1 MVKVSRAETRVKNGG
16 HNNSGDLKLP
26 RLVLRET
33 KVKRRLLHPVP
44 DSVKLA
50 QLRQY
55 LRQTPSHQEEGAGP
69 DAVADITSRVRL
81 LHLPDIVPVDTFHIE
96 KMSTAFAVC
105 EANNVIVR
113 AEKEVSA
120 NNGLGIHK
128 PDILCTCNMCETFNM
143 KSPKLLYRKQLEKN
157 AMGVTPRLLTQ
168 LQLNQQMNM
177 LRAMQD
183 LSPIQ
188 MYSSRMIRFKLMQ
201 NHRRQTMPMRLA
213 QSSSSTP
220 TVPYST
226 ADILYGNEVRQ
237 SPQVDDIRQN
247 SFIDYNPKDRE
258 RLGSRDLSDQ
268 SGRRPGSKGGSRK
281 SLSIEKVSFGKESED
296 NLRPILPSTKQ
307 TNQYRPNGL
316 RSSLL
321 KGEPLFSSRSHT
333 SGKDADELIAMGTI
347 WSPGAQQS
355 QQPPQKNLSGP
366 SQSANGP
373 GKTVT
378 VGTGSNSSTTLSQ
391 TRKYGS
397 NVKPIMVQNAPA
409 SGMKNNIKDGK
420 LEPKYTDPLVG
431 APASFQQR
439 LMELSALEA
448 ETVRYERSKKVK
460 KKVKQDRD
468 S

>member
-1 MVKVSRAETRVKNGG
+1 MRAECFRPIGRSVSDLTLTQRSRDDLERFYMPTSVVSVQYDVPRVLGPYSSPPHSSQG
-16 HNNSGDLKLP
+16 ARP
-26 RLVLRET
+26 RR
-33 KVKRRLLHPVP
+33 P
-44 DSVKLA
+44 
-50 QLRQY
+50 
-55 LRQTPSHQEEGAGP
+55 
-69 DAVADITSRVRL
+69 I
-81 LHLPDIVPVDTFHIE
+81 HLPVSSVTQRTPHRHSLKIEASSYTKSDCLVTSEGQQVKGSAIQVKDTVEE
-96 KMSTAFAVC
+96 KMY
-105 EANNVIVR
+105 N
-113 AEKEVSA
+113 
-120 NNGLGIHK
+120 LH
-128 PDILCTCNMCETFNM
+128 
-143 KSPKLLYRKQLEKN
+143 
-157 AMGVTPRLLTQ
+157 
-168 LQLNQQMNM
+168 
-177 LRAMQD
+177 
-183 LSPIQ
+183 
-188 MYSSRMIRFKLMQ
+188 
-201 NHRRQTMPMRLA
+201 H
-213 QSSSSTP
+213 SSSTP

-307 TNQYRPNGL
+307 TNHYRPNGL

-333 SGKDADELIAMGTI
+333 SGKDADDLIAMGTI
-347 WSPGAQQS
+347 WSPGAQPQS
-355 QQPPQKNLSGP
+355 QPPQKNLSGP
-366 SQSANGP
+366 SQTTNGP
-373 GKTVT
+373 GKTIT

-409 SGMKNNIKDGK
+409 SGMKNNVKDVD
-420 LEPKYTDPLVG
+420 PKYTDPLVG

>member
-1 MVKVSRAETRVKNGG
+1 MEKADMHWKCYQE
-16 HNNSGDLKLP
+16 D
-26 RLVLRET
+26 LVLHSQLGRYD
-33 KVKRRLLHPVP
+33 LLRSTS
-44 DSVKLA
+44 D
-50 QLRQY
+50 
-55 LRQTPSHQEEGAGP
+55 TP
-69 DAVADITSRVRL
+69 RV
-81 LHLPDIVPVDTFHIE
+81 
-96 KMSTAFAVC
+96 STAGRHPDQC
-105 EANNVIVR
+105 GCGLPNTKYCMLNVQPLFTSVGPQR
-113 AEKEVSA
+113 HGS
-120 NNGLGIHK
+120 G
-128 PDILCTCNMCETFNM
+128 
-143 KSPKLLYRKQLEKN
+143 RKKY
-157 AMGVTPRLLTQ
+157 VWV
-168 LQLNQQMNM
+168 
-177 LRAMQD
+177 
-183 LSPIQ
+183 
-188 MYSSRMIRFKLMQ
+188 
-201 NHRRQTMPMRLA
+201 PM
-213 QSSSSTP
+213 SICSVFSSSTP

-307 TNQYRPNGL
+307 TNHYRPNGL

-333 SGKDADELIAMGTI
+333 SGKDADDLIAMGTI
-347 WSPGAQQS
+347 WSPGAQPQS
-355 QQPPQKNLSGP
+355 QPPQKNLSGP
-366 SQSANGP
+366 SQTTNGP
-373 GKTVT
+373 GKTIT

-409 SGMKNNIKDGK
+409 SGMKNNVKDGK
-420 LEPKYTDPLVG
+420 LDPKYTDPLVG

>member
-1 MVKVSRAETRVKNGG
+1 MDGVNDKMKARHSSVYRDIQPHPQECVR
-16 HNNSGDLKLP
+16 L
-26 RLVLRET
+26 RLVNVSNISMQRT
-33 KVKRRLLHPVP
+33 NLH
-44 DSVKLA
+44 
-50 QLRQY
+50 
-55 LRQTPSHQEEGAGP
+55 TP
-69 DAVADITSRVRL
+69 
-81 LHLPDIVPVDTFHIE
+81 
-96 KMSTAFAVC
+96 
-105 EANNVIVR
+105 
-113 AEKEVSA
+113 
-120 NNGLGIHK
+120 
-128 PDILCTCNMCETFNM
+128 
-143 KSPKLLYRKQLEKN
+143 
-157 AMGVTPRLLTQ
+157 
-168 LQLNQQMNM
+168 
-177 LRAMQD
+177 
-183 LSPIQ
+183 
-188 MYSSRMIRFKLMQ
+188 
-201 NHRRQTMPMRLA
+201 
-213 QSSSSTP
+213 SSSSTP

-296 NLRPILPSTKQ
+296 NLRPILPSSKQ

-355 QQPPQKNLSGP
+355 QQPPQKNHSGP
-366 SQSANGP
+366 SQSAP
-373 GKTVT
+373 GKTVST
-378 VGTGSNSSTTLSQ
+378 GTGSNSSTTLSQ

-409 SGMKNNIKDGK
+409 SSMKNNIKDV
-420 LEPKYTDPLVG
+420 EPKYTDPLVG

>member
-1 MVKVSRAETRVKNGG
+1 MNVPLHTASLLGPPPVDSPPTSAPSEDGGYQGKDGMV
-16 HNNSGDLKLP
+16 LKLP
-26 RLVLRET
+26 TSSNLLSRL
-33 KVKRRLLHPVP
+33 
-44 DSVKLA
+44 
-50 QLRQY
+50 Y
-55 LRQTPSHQEEGAGP
+55 
-69 DAVADITSRVRL
+69 
-81 LHLPDIVPVDTFHIE
+81 
-96 KMSTAFAVC
+96 
-105 EANNVIVR
+105 
-113 AEKEVSA
+113 A
-120 NNGLGIHK
+120 NNGVRIRMHVGRK
-128 PDILCTCNMCETFNM
+128 KKT
-143 KSPKLLYRKQLEKN
+143 PKIPTVRDLIDQFSKKHE
-157 AMGVTPRLLTQ
+157 RLLEMEEQ
-168 LQLNQQMNM
+168 
-177 LRAMQD
+177 
-183 LSPIQ
+183 
-188 MYSSRMIRFKLMQ
+188 KL
-201 NHRRQTMPMRLA
+201 
-213 QSSSSTP
+213 SSSSTP

-296 NLRPILPSTKQ
+296 NLRPILPSSKQ

-355 QQPPQKNLSGP
+355 QQPPQKNHSGP
-366 SQSANGP
+366 SQSAP
-373 GKTVT
+373 GKTVST
-378 VGTGSNSSTTLSQ
+378 GTGSNSSTTLSQ

-409 SGMKNNIKDGK
+409 SSMKNNIKDGK

>member
-1 MVKVSRAETRVKNGG
+1 MVISNGCKDKRNVVSIEKNRT
-16 HNNSGDLKLP
+16 HRRRSLP
-26 RLVLRET
+26 RIMFNAFEAV
-33 KVKRRLLHPVP
+33 PVP
-44 DSVKLA
+44 DVPKGHAIYCLTNPEGQHVKGTSL
-50 QLRQY
+50 QSKE
-55 LRQTPSHQEEGAGP
+55 T
-69 DAVADITSRVRL
+69 AVEM
-81 LHLPDIVPVDTFHIE
+81 E
-96 KMSTAFAVC
+96 KMY
-105 EANNVIVR
+105 
-113 AEKEVSA
+113 
-120 NNGLGIHK
+120 
-128 PDILCTCNMCETFNM
+128 NM
-143 KSPKLLYRKQLEKN
+143 
-157 AMGVTPRLLTQ
+157 
-168 LQLNQQMNM
+168 
-177 LRAMQD
+177 
-183 LSPIQ
+183 
-188 MYSSRMIRFKLMQ
+188 
-201 NHRRQTMPMRLA
+201 NH
-213 QSSSSTP
+213 SSSTP

-296 NLRPILPSTKQ
+296 NLRPILPSSKQ

-355 QQPPQKNLSGP
+355 QQPPQKNHSGP
-366 SQSANGP
+366 SQSAP
-373 GKTVT
+373 GKTVST
-378 VGTGSNSSTTLSQ
+378 GTGSNSSTTLSQ

-409 SGMKNNIKDGK
+409 SSMKNNIKDGK

>member
-1 MVKVSRAETRVKNGG
+1 MLAKMAISKGCKDKQNIEAVEKNRK
-16 HNNSGDLKLP
+16 HRRKTLP
-26 RLVLRET
+26 RMMFSTFETDCLVTSEGQQ
-33 KVKRRLLHPVP
+33 VKG
-44 DSVKLA
+44 SAIQVK
-50 QLRQY
+50 
-55 LRQTPSHQEEGAGP
+55 
-69 DAVADITSRVRL
+69 
-81 LHLPDIVPVDTFHIE
+81 DTVEE
-96 KMSTAFAVC
+96 KMY
-105 EANNVIVR
+105 N
-113 AEKEVSA
+113 
-120 NNGLGIHK
+120 LH
-128 PDILCTCNMCETFNM
+128 
-143 KSPKLLYRKQLEKN
+143 
-157 AMGVTPRLLTQ
+157 
-168 LQLNQQMNM
+168 
-177 LRAMQD
+177 
-183 LSPIQ
+183 
-188 MYSSRMIRFKLMQ
+188 
-201 NHRRQTMPMRLA
+201 H
-213 QSSSSTP
+213 SSSTP

-307 TNQYRPNGL
+307 TNHYRPNGL

-333 SGKDADELIAMGTI
+333 SGKDADDLIAMGTI
-347 WSPGAQQS
+347 WSPGAQPQS
-355 QQPPQKNLSGP
+355 QPPQKNLSGP
-366 SQSANGP
+366 SQTTNGP
-373 GKTVT
+373 GKTIT

-409 SGMKNNIKDGK
+409 SGMKNNVKDGK
-420 LEPKYTDPLVG
+420 LDPKYTDPLVG

>member
-1 MVKVSRAETRVKNGG
+1 MTVAASDTRRTSMVNLR
-16 HNNSGDLKLP
+16 NNSKLRNIYGPKCPITLLSEDVYNQP
-26 RLVLRET
+26 RPKSGKKGSNIAVEEHPPLRPFSGT
-33 KVKRRLLHPVP
+33 IATR
-44 DSVKLA
+44 
-50 QLRQY
+50 
-55 LRQTPSHQEEGAGP
+55 
-69 DAVADITSRVRL
+69 
-81 LHLPDIVPVDTFHIE
+81 
-96 KMSTAFAVC
+96 
-105 EANNVIVR
+105 EA
-113 AEKEVSA
+113 
-120 NNGLGIHK
+120 
-128 PDILCTCNMCETFNM
+128 
-143 KSPKLLYRKQLEKN
+143 SP
-157 AMGVTPRLLTQ
+157 
-168 LQLNQQMNM
+168 
-177 LRAMQD
+177 
-183 LSPIQ
+183 
-188 MYSSRMIRFKLMQ
+188 
-201 NHRRQTMPMRLA
+201 
-213 QSSSSTP
+213 SSSSTP

-307 TNQYRPNGL
+307 TNHYRPNGL

-333 SGKDADELIAMGTI
+333 SGKDADDLIAMGTI
-347 WSPGAQQS
+347 WSPGAQPQS
-355 QQPPQKNLSGP
+355 QPPQKNLSGP
-366 SQSANGP
+366 SQTTNGP
-373 GKTVT
+373 GKTIT

-409 SGMKNNIKDGK
+409 SGMKNNVKDGK
-420 LEPKYTDPLVG
+420 LDPKYTDPLVG